1 MLWAA
6 ITAAFFGFLRSFEFC
21 STSSNSFVPHCTPLF
36 RDVSCVSTNVFLFLK
51 TSKTAPFREC
61 HTLRFTESG
70 ASVCPVRALWSHLQ
84 YCNAPEQPLF
94 NFVSGSYLT
103 RQELSDTLKRL
114 LPSVSEDSLSSQSF
128 RIRAATP
135 AAAAGVPDW
144 FIKVLGRW
152 SSDCYEWHIKT
163 PSAIFDRMPSMLC
176 SVEGPNYERWQP

>member
-1 MLWAA
+1 MTDIRYASPSQ
-6 ITAAFFGFLRSFEFC
+6 AFRYAQFGHYQD
-21 STSSNSFVPHCTPLF
+21 TY
-36 RDVSCVSTNVFLFLK
+36 STND
-51 TSKTAPFREC
+51 S
-61 HTLRFTESG
+61 
-70 ASVCPVRALWSHLQ
+70 
-84 YCNAPEQPLF
+84 EQPLF
-94 NFVSGSYLT
+94 TFVSGLYLT

-152 SSDCYEWHIKT
+152 SSDCYERHINT

-176 SVEGPNYERWQP
+176 SLERPNYERCQTVDKSLGSDP